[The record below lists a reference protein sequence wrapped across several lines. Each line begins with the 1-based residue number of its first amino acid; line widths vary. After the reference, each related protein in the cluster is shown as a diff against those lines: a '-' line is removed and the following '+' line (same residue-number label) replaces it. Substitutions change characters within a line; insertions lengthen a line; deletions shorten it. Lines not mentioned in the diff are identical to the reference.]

1 MIYGTVEQQYNA
13 FVRYITD
20 KIDSRNIL
28 FPENA
33 PADVLEMMK
42 SLPVE
47 VFALRK
53 AAEHVVLLQTIE
65 GRENRRMT
73 LRHTKK

>member
-1 MIYGTVEQQYNA
+1 MEQFDIQHNA
-13 FVRYITD
+13 FVSYLTD

-53 AAEHVVLLQTIE
+53 TAEHVVLLQTIE
-65 GRENRRMT
+65 GRENRQMT

>member
-53 AAEHVVLLQTIE
+53 AA
-65 GRENRRMT
+65 
-73 LRHTKK
+73 

>member
-1 MIYGTVEQQYNA
+1 MEQFDIQHNA
-13 FVRYITD
+13 FVSYLTD

-53 AAEHVVLLQTIE
+53 AA
-65 GRENRRMT
+65 
-73 LRHTKK
+73 